1 MGKAR
6 RGIRHSLILMVT
18 LPTVILSIFVLLF
31 GAMMFYHFYCQS
43 IRDELAATTNMM
55 VECLDLTVRGD
66 YKYEDGRLL
75 KGDLNI
81 TDSTM
86 LYRVREKSHID
97 TTIFWGDT
105 RVITTV
111 EDEDGISAAGTKAE
125 QTVGDVVLA
134 TGQDYFSDKVG
145 VNGTK

>member
-1 MGKAR
+1 
-6 RGIRHSLILMVT
+6 
-18 LPTVILSIFVLLF
+18 
-31 GAMMFYHFYCQS
+31 
-43 IRDELAATTNMM
+43 
-55 VECLDLTVRGD
+55 
-66 YKYEDGRLL
+66 
-75 KGDLNI
+75 
-81 TDSTM
+81 M

-145 VNGTK
+145 VNGTKYIGYYKALKMMTTLLWGWSLPAKGEVPCIIRFYGSCHGFGIFCRGSFCGSSVYP